1 MVLALYLD
9 NVLPKEHGVKQ
20 PFYYFLTKKYWV
32 GEGNRNVSDERK
44 ALLGEVHD
52 QEISRNDNFEEVG
65 DIVREL
71 EKDNNC
77 LQVNNLTKVYPNGK
91 WAVDDL
97 SITMYKDQIF
107 ALLGHNGAGK
117 TSTMNML
124 TGMHPPT
131 SGQAFAFGKS
141 IFN

>member
-1 MVLALYLD
+1 MTETVNNFQLWISFRSWIIDFFFFMVLALYLD

-91 WAVDDL
+91 
-97 SITMYKDQIF
+97 
-107 ALLGHNGAGK
+107 
-117 TSTMNML
+117 
-124 TGMHPPT
+124 
-131 SGQAFAFGKS
+131 
-141 IFN
+141 